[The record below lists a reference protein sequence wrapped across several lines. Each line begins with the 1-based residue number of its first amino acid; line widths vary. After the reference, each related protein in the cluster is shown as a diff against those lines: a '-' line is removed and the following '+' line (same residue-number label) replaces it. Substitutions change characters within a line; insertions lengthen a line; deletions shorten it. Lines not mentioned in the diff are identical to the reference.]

1 MNFFVVQVTT
11 LLLLVGLQLGNNVV
25 AQNLTT
31 EGDNGGPE
39 AFYDTITC
47 DADEDGLIRIG
58 TLGLRKV
65 YYAAPQK
72 SPFIECHR
80 LCRGKRTK
88 RGRQMHLAEF
98 LNLEEQY
105 NLSNLTFTHNCTDI
119 RQTELW
125 VGGIALDYLLRMHIR

>member
-58 TLGLRKV
+58 TLGLRK
-65 YYAAPQK
+65 

-105 NLSNLTFTHNCTDI
+105 NLSNLTFTHNCT
-119 RQTELW
+119 
-125 VGGIALDYLLRMHIR
+125 GIFLPIMSKMDTSLIS